1 LRGLAAQR
9 LRQWDKDEDEDEDED
24 VDADHDEMRLPSEM
38 FANQSSLERWQTIT
52 KYAMST

>member
-1 LRGLAAQR
+1 LRGLVAQP
-9 LRQWDKDEDEDEDED
+9 LRQWDKDEDEDED